1 MPLYYNRQ
9 DLATTKCT
17 NSRKISEK
25 ASAGR
30 IIPPRHLCS
39 IRSYSSSKIVS
50 FISGKSRRSATVI
63 FSPTARRCRV
73 LRVIFFVFP
82 VIMSCMVVWLTPDKV
97 QSLLTVI
104 FSFSHMVSSL
114 LCKSGF
120 SIHLK
125 IFSVPPQ
132 TVRYANHLQMND
144 APARKLGS

>member
-1 MPLYYNRQ
+1 M
-9 DLATTKCT
+9 
-17 NSRKISEK
+17 RKQVP
-25 ASAGR
+25 GG
-30 IIPPRHLCS
+30 IIPARHLYL
-39 IRSYSSSKIVS
+39 IYNYSSSKIVS

-82 VIMSCMVVWLTPDKV
+82 VIISCIVVCPTPDKV

-132 TVRYANHLQMND
+132 TVRYADHLQMND
-144 APARKLGS
+144 APARKLES